1 MGERTLSEDVA
12 QDVYLEAW
20 RLAYPGA
27 MTGLVLG
34 SLPPEFFGLT

>member
-34 SLPPEFFGLT
+34 GLPPAFFRLT